1 MLWTEEAGAWQFRK
15 LGGNSW
21 QNVNNLELQNYVRNT
36 YRVLLTRARLGMII
50 WIPEGVEEDST
61 RNPEGLGQT
70 IKFLSDCGAILD

>member
-15 LGGNSW
+15 LSGNSW
-21 QNVNNLELQNYVRNT
+21 QNVNKPELQNYVRNT

-61 RNPEGLGQT
+61 RNPEGLDQT
-70 IKFLSDCGAILD
+70 TKLLLECGAILD